1 VQIVR
6 RLIMAKAPLDHVNN
20 LGWTALMEAIV
31 LGDGGG
37 KHTATVEAL
46 VEAGADVNLP
56 DRDGKTPLR
65 HARTRGYAQIGR
77 ILERAGA
84 R

>member
-1 VQIVR
+1 
-6 RLIMAKAPLDHVNN
+6 
-20 LGWTALMEAIV
+20 
-31 LGDGGG
+31 
-37 KHTATVEAL
+37 L